1 MIPEKNDILLKGV
14 GNIQGWKLVE
24 IFNYRYF
31 LTKLL

>member
-1 MIPEKNDILLKGV
+1 MILEKKDILLKGV

-24 IFNYRYF
+24 ILKNRYF